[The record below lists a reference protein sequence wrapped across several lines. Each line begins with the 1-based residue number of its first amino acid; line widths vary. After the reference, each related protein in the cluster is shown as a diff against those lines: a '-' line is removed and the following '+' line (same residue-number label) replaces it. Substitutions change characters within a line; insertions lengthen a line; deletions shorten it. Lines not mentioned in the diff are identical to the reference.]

1 MKRSHIEISKMVVG
15 ERAVEFVRDGMILGL
30 GTGTTV
36 RYFIE
41 KLAEKIKKESLE
53 IIAIPTSIETE
64 KMADNL
70 EIPLSNLN
78 EYPEV
83 DLDIDGADEVD
94 LNFNLIKGGG
104 GAHTKEKIVA
114 MASKEF
120 IVIVDKTKTVDRIG
134 NIPVPIEV
142 LSFSENFV
150 RKEIQKLGGIA
161 RLREDF
167 RTDNGNLILDV
178 RFNIINP
185 EKLEGDINNIPGV
198 IENGIFANRRPE
210 KIIVADGKKVRIM
223 ERDLNGGKR

>member
-1 MKRSHIEISKMVVG
+1 MKRSHIEISKRVVG

-134 NIPVPIEV
+134 NTPVPIEV

>member
-1 MKRSHIEISKMVVG
+1 
-15 ERAVEFVRDGMILGL
+15 
-30 GTGTTV
+30 
-36 RYFIE
+36 
-41 KLAEKIKKESLE
+41 
-53 IIAIPTSIETE
+53 
-64 KMADNL
+64 
-70 EIPLSNLN
+70 
-78 EYPEV
+78 
-83 DLDIDGADEVD
+83 
-94 LNFNLIKGGG
+94 
-104 GAHTKEKIVA
+104 

-178 RFNIINP
+178 RFNIIKP

>member
-134 NIPVPIEV
+134 NTPVPIEV

>member
-1 MKRSHIEISKMVVG
+1 MKRSHIEISKMAVG

-134 NIPVPIEV
+134 NTPVPIEV